1 MTRRCQRLE
10 VKDFA
15 SFVRLE
21 SGPYGRVPVNTDDKT
36 RRHRQNRMERKK
48 DERAWNQRK
57 ALPDESPHE
66 MPQVFL

>member
-1 MTRRCQRLE
+1 
-10 VKDFA
+10 
-15 SFVRLE
+15 
-21 SGPYGRVPVNTDDKT
+21 
-36 RRHRQNRMERKK
+36 MERKK